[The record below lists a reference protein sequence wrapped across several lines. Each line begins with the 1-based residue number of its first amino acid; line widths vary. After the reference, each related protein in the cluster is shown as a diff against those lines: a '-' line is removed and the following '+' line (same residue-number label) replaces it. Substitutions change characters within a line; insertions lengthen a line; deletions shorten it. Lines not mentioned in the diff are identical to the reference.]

1 MDNRSSGVENPQE
14 AKREM
19 GKGVK
24 SKRPPYRNLAAS
36 LLESKRA
43 IAPVTVSTRK
53 VHFRDV
59 GDLPAAMGL
68 RVSLV
73 GDLAGDLPAA
83 VALRVS
89 LVGDLAG
96 DLPAAVA
103 LRVSLV
109 GDLAGDLPACDGAA
123 ASLAGERGFAPT
135 TLPVLF
141 EGDSGAGGFLGVLQA
156 EIDMHVYKMCKN
168 EEVAW
173 DLTAGPGW
181 LGSELCERPCG
192 Q

>member
-1 MDNRSSGVENPQE
+1 
-14 AKREM
+14 M

-59 GDLPAAMGL
+59 GDLPAAMG
-68 RVSLV
+68 
-73 GDLAGDLPAA
+73 
-83 VALRVS
+83 LRVS